1 MGWAVGTMTLI
12 MKETVVDR
20 VRIAVAGAGLI
31 GVRHIEE
38 IQRSRA
44 CKLAAIVDPSPKAT
58 EVARQAAVPL
68 YRSLGELFGNDKP
81 DGVVLATPNQLHVE
95 QGLECVRVGVATLI
109 EKPVAHTLAEGIRLC
124 EAAERTH
131 VKLLVGH
138 HRRHSPILH
147 KACEIVRSEIL
158 GRIVGVI
165 GSALFYKPDHYFDEA
180 PWRRQPGGGPILIN
194 MIHEV
199 GNLRAIVGEIVA
211 VQAFASNATRGFPVE
226 DTVAINLQFANGAL
240 GTFLLSDTAGSA
252 KNWEHTSQENKS
264 YPTYPDEDCYV
275 IVGTN
280 GSLAVPTMRIKYY
293 PGKEDRSWWK
303 PFLTRTEE
311 FERIDPLAAQI
322 EHFAAVIRGDAEPL
336 VTARDGL
343 QNLRVTDAI
352 AEAARTGRIVNT
364 TESR

>member
-1 MGWAVGTMTLI
+1 VEGI
-12 MKETVVDR
+12 
-20 VRIAVAGAGLI
+20 RIAVAGAGLI
-31 GVRHIEE
+31 GLRHIEE
-38 IQRSRA
+38 IQNNAS
-44 CKLAAIVDPSPKAT
+44 CKLSAVVDPSPKAAD
-58 EVARQAAVPL
+58 VARQAAVPL
-68 YRSLGELFGNDKP
+68 YRSLDELFAKHKP

-95 QGLECVRVGVATLI
+95 QALECVRAGVPTLI
-109 EKPVAHTLAEGIRLC
+109 EKPIAHTLAEGTRLC
-124 EAAERTH
+124 EAAERAG

-147 KACEIVRSEIL
+147 KAREIVQSEML
-158 GRIVGVI
+158 GAIVGVI
-165 GSALFYKPDHYFDEA
+165 GSALFYKPDHYFDDA
-180 PWRRQPGGGPILIN
+180 PWRREPGGGPILIN

-211 VQAFASNATRGFPVE
+211 VQAFASTATRGFAVE
-226 DTVAINLQFANGAL
+226 DTVAINLRFANGAL

-252 KNWEHTSQENKS
+252 KSWEQTSQENES

-280 GSLAVPTMRIKYY
+280 GSLAIPTMRIKYY
-293 PGKEDRSWWK
+293 AGKEQRSWWK
-303 PFLTRTEE
+303 PFLTRVEK

-364 TESR
+364 LGST

>member
-1 MGWAVGTMTLI
+1 MGRVG
-12 MKETVVDR
+12 
-20 VRIAVAGAGLI
+20 IAVAGAGMI
-31 GVRHIEE
+31 GLRHIEE
-38 IQRSRA
+38 IQKGAS
-44 CKLAAIVDPSPKAT
+44 CELLAIVDPSPRAAD
-58 EVARQAAVPL
+58 VARQAAVPL
-68 YRSLGELFGNDKP
+68 YHSLDELFTKHKP
-81 DGVVLATPNQLHVE
+81 GGVVLATPNQLHVE
-95 QGLECVRVGVATLI
+95 QALECVRAGVPTLI
-109 EKPVAHTLAEGIRLC
+109 EKPIAHTLAEGTRLC
-124 EAAERTH
+124 EAAERAD

-147 KACEIVRSEIL
+147 KACEIVQSEML
-158 GRIVGVI
+158 GAIVGVI
-165 GSALFYKPDHYFDEA
+165 GSALFYKPDHYFDDA
-180 PWRRQPGGGPILIN
+180 PWRREPGGGPILIN

-211 VQAFASNATRGFPVE
+211 VQAFASTATRGFAVE
-226 DTVAINLQFANGAL
+226 DTVAINLRFANGAL

-252 KNWEHTSQENKS
+252 KSWEQTSQENKS

-275 IVGTN
+275 IVGTD

-293 PGKEDRSWWK
+293 AGKEDRSWWE
-303 PFLTRTEE
+303 PFLTRVEE

-364 TESR
+364 LGST